1 MRYIPIV
8 AGLLLGLLFLFASV
22 MYFFGP
28 PPDSPP
34 VGSLPAQF
42 MGIFGPTGYLRFVK
56 VCELLGGLLVAIPRT
71 RNLGLLILGP
81 IIINILA
88 FDVFIA
94 QGAAVPYP
102 LVAFLVV
109 VPLYLLWVGR
119 KAFVGLLAR
128 P

>member
-8 AGLLLGLLFLFASV
+8 AGILLGLLFLFASLS
-22 MYFFGP
+22 YFFAP
-28 PPDSPP
+28 PPPP
-34 VGSLPAQF
+34 PAGSLPAQF
-42 MGIFGPTGYLRFVK
+42 MEVFGPTGYLRFVK

-88 FDVFIA
+88 FDVFITK
-94 QGAAVPYP
+94 GEAVPYP
-102 LVAFLVV
+102 LLAFLVV

-119 KAFVGLLAR
+119 KAFGGLLAR
-128 P
+128 A